1 VGRMKRGLSHNS
13 QKLRQRHST
22 SSGRLSRKV
31 FLVLTLGLSISS
43 GAAGLAAWTRTAPLF
58 KLSTID
64 VGGNRLIPSRLA
76 LEMVPVRRGT
86 NIFAVDLDAIERA
99 LKQDPRIRE
108 VTIRRELPSKIIIT
122 IREREPIMLL
132 SANQLYGVDQEGTV
146 IPLSQEAGLQDL
158 PVLTGVFPEVQ
169 PGAGYEYLGVQK
181 GLEIRQAIAQV
192 APSLLD
198 KVSEINVA
206 RPEAPII
213 YFVRGAGMVRLGCG
227 DLRVKLRRL
236 WAVLG
241 DLATKGIKVKSL
253 DLRFK
258 NQVIC
263 QPAS

>member
-1 VGRMKRGLSHNS
+1 MA
-13 QKLRQRHST
+13 T
-22 SSGRLSRKV
+22 
-31 FLVLTLGLSISS
+31 
-43 GAAGLAAWTRTAPLF
+43 WTRTAPLF
-58 KLSTID
+58 ELSTID
-64 VGGNRLIPSRLA
+64 VGGNHLLPSQLA

-86 NIFAVDLDAIERA
+86 NIFAVDLEAVERA
-99 LKQDPRIRE
+99 MKQDPRIRE

-132 SANQLYGVDQEGTV
+132 SADQLYGVDQEGTV
-146 IPLSQEAGLQDL
+146 IPLDQGTVLGDL
-158 PVLTGVFPEVQ
+158 PVITGIFPEVQ
-169 PGAGYEYLGVQK
+169 PGAGCEYLGIQK
-181 GLEIRQAIAQV
+181 GLEIRRAISQV

-213 YFVRGAGMVRLGCG
+213 YFVQGGGVVKLGSG
-227 DLRVKLRRL
+227 DLCVKLQRL
-236 WAVLG
+236 WTVLG

-258 NQVIC
+258 DQVIC

>member
-1 VGRMKRGLSHNS
+1 MKRGLWHRS
-13 QKLRQRHST
+13 QKVRRHSSG
-22 SSGRLSRKV
+22 SSGRLSKKV
-31 FLVLTLGLSISS
+31 FLVLTLGLSISA
-43 GAAGLAAWTRTAPLF
+43 GAAGLTAWTRTAPLF
-58 KLSTID
+58 ELSTID
-64 VGGNRLIPSRLA
+64 VGGNRLLPSQLA

-99 LKQDPRIRE
+99 MKQDPRIRE

-122 IREREPIMLL
+122 IREREPVMLL
-132 SANQLYGVDQEGTV
+132 SADQLYGVDQEGTV
-146 IPLSQEAGLQDL
+146 IPLNQEAGLQDL
-158 PVLTGVFPEVQ
+158 PVLTGIFPEVQ
-169 PGAGYEYLGVQK
+169 PGAGHQYLGIQK
-181 GLEIRQAIAQV
+181 GLEIRRAITQA

-213 YFVRGAGMVRLGCG
+213 YFVRGGGMVRLGSG
-227 DLRVKLRRL
+227 DLCVKLRRV

-241 DLATKGIKVKSL
+241 DLAAKGVKVKSL

-258 NQVIC
+258 DQVIC